1 MLKRIG
7 AGICTAAVLALS
19 LLPINTA
26 LAYDYSDY
34 EEIMDRYEDVNYDE
48 KVGDSRIYM
57 HDMADLF
64 TDDEEKDLIDAAGKF
79 VKNED
84 HNVLFL
90 TYSDAMG
97 KSTMTFSDDYMD
109 LLFPNDEDNVAFV
122 IDMDNREIYIN
133 TMGVYL
139 DELSLE
145 EVDECIDAGYTHMP
159 DGEYYKAMLK
169 MSCYTLQYVNGGGII
184 GTPLFGIKLMDSL
197 PVATLISAGISAIV
211 AVVLLLNHRKANNK
225 EKAQT
230 YMNKDNGGYYKVAD
244 KQENFVNSYTTIDKD
259 YYKPK
264 ESSSSGGGGGS
275 HSSGGGRSHGGGGRS
290 F

>member
-34 EEIMDRYEDVNYDE
+34 EAIMEMYEDDNYDE

-64 TDDEEKDLIDAAGKF
+64 TEDEEKELIDAAGKF

-97 KSTMTFSDDYMD
+97 NTTMTFSDDYMD

-122 IDMDNREIYIN
+122 VDMDNRKVYIN

-139 DELSLE
+139 DELSTE
-145 EVDECIDAGYTHMP
+145 EIDECIDAGYAHMP
-159 DGEYYKAMLK
+159 DGEYYDAMLK
-169 MSCYTLQYVNGGGII
+169 MSCYTLQYVNGGSII

-197 PVATLISAGISAIV
+197 PMATLISAGMSAIV
-211 AVVLLLNHRKANNK
+211 AIVLVLNHRKANSK

-230 YMNKDNGGYYKVAD
+230 YMNKNNGGYYKVAD
-244 KQENFVNSYTTIDKD
+244 KQENFVNTYTTVDKN

-264 ESSSSGGGGGS
+264 ESSSGGGGS

>member
-34 EEIMDRYEDVNYDE
+34 EEIMDMYEDDNYDE

-64 TDDEEKDLIDAAGKF
+64 TEDEEKDLIDAAGKF

-97 KSTMTFSDDYMD
+97 NTTMTFSDDYMD

-122 IDMDNREIYIN
+122 IDMDNRKVYIN

-139 DELSLE
+139 DDLSAE
-145 EVDECIDAGYTHMP
+145 EIDECIDAGYSHMP
-159 DGEYYKAMLK
+159 DGEYYDAMLK
-169 MSCYTLQYVNGGGII
+169 MSCYTLQYVNGGSII

-197 PVATLISAGISAIV
+197 PVATLISVGMSAIV
-211 AVVLLLNHRKANNK
+211 AIVLLLNHRKANNK

-230 YMNKDNGGYYKVAD
+230 YMNKNNGGYYKVAD
-244 KQENFVNSYTTIDKD
+244 KQENFVNTYTTVDKN

-264 ESSSSGGGGGS
+264 ESSSGGGGGR